1 MITER
6 IQQLQRAAAAA
17 LDSRKLTAGSAAA
30 ASAGLLGGHISARS
44 ATAGTAGSPARMQVR
59 TCYNAVIAILHAPR
73 RQGQHY
79 PDRDV
84 MSETTMGM

>member
-1 MITER
+1 MLLQVVDSLITER

-59 TCYNAVIAILHAPR
+59 PCCYV
-73 RQGQHY
+73 
-79 PDRDV
+79 V
-84 MSETTMGM
+84 TTMLDALKCRRLHDT